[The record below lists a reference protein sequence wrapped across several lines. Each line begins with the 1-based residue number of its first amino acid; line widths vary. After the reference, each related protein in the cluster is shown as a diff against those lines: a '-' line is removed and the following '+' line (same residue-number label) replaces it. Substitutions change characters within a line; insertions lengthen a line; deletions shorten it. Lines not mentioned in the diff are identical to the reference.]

1 MFNVVV
7 FAHLFGRTSC
17 FGYATL
23 LGDGRRVR
31 AHLLGRVSIGGR
43 QSAPPRTAREN
54 GDGEEDADA
63 TCTLMQPFLLVTPIP
78 LSNIATL
85 TSYLVLLCV
94 RSLARSN
101 LSLTD

>member
-31 AHLLGRVSIGGR
+31 AHLLGRVSTGGR

-54 GDGEEDADA
+54 GDGEEGADA
-63 TCTLMQPFLLVTPIP
+63 TCT
-78 LSNIATL
+78 NATVL
-85 TSYLVLLCV
+85 TGYSYT
-94 RSLARSN
+94 SLKHSYAN
-101 LSLTD
+101 